1 MTMPT
6 VGTAV
11 QVVDDGVAAVAVAA
25 VAVAAAAAAA
35 ATCAAASG
43 KAVMQSHDRT
53 SPVAQVLAHLLCVF
67 HEA

>member
-1 MTMPT
+1 MLEII
-6 VGTAV
+6 AA
-11 QVVDDGVAAVAVAA
+11 AAVAV
-25 VAVAAAAAAA
+25 AAAAAA